1 MDQLNKALAYF
12 CRSPEEMQCM
22 CHCLFHDFFLCGE
35 ILTLHLLLLLLSE
48 QLVEK
53 AINEMLQLTQATTIR
68 NMQTTKDDIVW
79 LIHL

>member
-1 MDQLNKALAYF
+1 MI
-12 CRSPEEMQCM
+12 
-22 CHCLFHDFFLCGE
+22 FFLCGE